1 MDKFSSLLKQE
12 EKEVEYVYWL
22 KVTEET
28 IERLLVQ
35 PRSETF
41 MDVLMVKDKSRFRI
55 HSKDKIV
62 FTKKTPQSDGSKI
75 EHNHNEVPYDIA
87 MACTKYAENIHRIK
101 RVLIPIYKQGSD
113 VQLTRKS
120 NGEPLFWEIDLFY
133 TNKSGNNILEWIKV
147 ELEVDSFN
155 TKTLRTILPID
166 YLELIDEKD
175 KQPEDSAI
183 IANIWNKD
191 SNVLYNVGIN

>member
-22 KVTEET
+22 KVTEDT
-28 IERLLVQ
+28 LERLMNQ
-35 PRSETF
+35 PKFDTF
-41 MDVLMVKDKSRFRI
+41 MDVLMVKDKSRFRM
-55 HSKDKIV
+55 HNKQKII
-62 FTKKTPQSDGSKI
+62 FTKKVPQADGSKI

-87 MACTKYAENIHRIK
+87 MACTKYAENIHRVK
-101 RVLIPIYKQGSD
+101 RVLIPIYKLGTEEP
-113 VQLTRKS
+113 LLRKS
-120 NGEPLFWEIDLFY
+120 TGEQLHWEIDLFY
-133 TNKSGNNILEWIKV
+133 TSKSGTKLLDWIKV

-155 TKTLRTILPID
+155 TNTLRNILPVD

-175 KQPEDSAI
+175 KQPEDAAI